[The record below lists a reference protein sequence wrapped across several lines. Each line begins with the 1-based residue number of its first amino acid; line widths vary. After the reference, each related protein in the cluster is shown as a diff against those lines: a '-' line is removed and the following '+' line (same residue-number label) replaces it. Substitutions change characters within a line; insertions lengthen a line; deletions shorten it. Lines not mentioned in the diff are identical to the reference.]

1 MPASATDQHPNDP
14 SSERPPA
21 SRTGLGFWLLVCG
34 GTVCLAVLVFVV
46 WHYATRTRT
55 AFGISDTPVGTQMLA
70 DGTALVLE
78 QVTAKAPHEIA
89 LRRPQAPGFAR
100 PSWLRRRAPENEQR
114 IGVYHSDFAV
124 MLWLTRWNPATNDS
138 LDFDWWLANV
148 LTDEHG
154 EEIEDDG
161 EQSHVISGGGMSS
174 RAAPRPWPP
183 LPRKPGDVVFATSR
197 FPMLRQPAG
206 SRSVA
211 VYDKEG
217 KRVAEFTVPF
227 PDRSSAPVWSP
238 DSVPATKVSGDVQV
252 TFTGVAIKELPV
264 VRYKDLN
271 LAHRRRR
278 WSIVPEFQVE
288 RSGQAAPQ
296 WKPEPIHLADALGN
310 GAWDWDCHLSTHEPA
325 WKLELTLARTAP
337 EDFAAAEQWES
348 PLVPLPADDSSERL
362 NQGSPVGD
370 VAVTL
375 MLVGQGTSH
384 YDVGASTAPM
394 LQRGAT
400 SRVIDGKSF
409 SLSNS
414 STSRNGGPTVH
425 SVDIAGDCAHLLV
438 KLDHL
443 PPNHREL
450 FQVSDDQGRILQHQ
464 AETLTLGDTL
474 YAFLFVAPAADATSL
489 RVTAYVHTART
500 FELLIQPPG

>member
-1 MPASATDQHPNDP
+1 
-14 SSERPPA
+14 
-21 SRTGLGFWLLVCG
+21 
-34 GTVCLAVLVFVV
+34 
-46 WHYATRTRT
+46 
-55 AFGISDTPVGTQMLA
+55 MLA

-78 QVTAKAPHEIA
+78 QVTSRAPHEMS
-89 LRRPQAPGFAR
+89 LRLPATPGAATG
-100 PSWLRRRAPENEQR
+100 SWLSRRGADNER
-114 IGVYHSDFAV
+114 RFTVHPSDLAV
-124 MLWLTRWNPATNDS
+124 VLWLTHWDSPSNAS

-161 EQSHVISGGGMSS
+161 EQRHIISADSMASMSGG
-174 RAAPRPWPP
+174 RPWSPG
-183 LPRKPGDVVFATSR
+183 PRKPGDVVITTSR

-217 KRVAEFTVPF
+217 KRVAEFNVPF
-227 PDRSSAPVWSP
+227 PDQTHAPQWAP
-238 DSVPATKVSGDVQV
+238 DSLPAMKSSGDVQV

-278 WSIVPEFQVE
+278 WSVVPEFQVE

-310 GAWDWDCHLSTHEPA
+310 GAWDWDCHLSTHETA

-337 EDFAAAEQWES
+337 EDFSVAEQWES

-362 NQGSPVGD
+362 NQGSTVGD

-384 YDVGASTAPM
+384 LDVAASTAS
-394 LQRGAT
+394 LHQRPAST
-400 SRVIDGKSF
+400 RVIDGKSF
-409 SLSNS
+409 SVSNS

-425 SVDIAGDCAHLLV
+425 SVDIAGNCAHLVV

-450 FQVSDDQGRILQHQ
+450 FQVRDDQGRILQHQ
-464 AETLTLGDTL
+464 ADTLTLGDTL
-474 YAFLFVAPAADATSL
+474 YALLFVAPAANAHSL

-500 FELLIQPPG
+500 FELRVQPPE